1 MCISELEEIMMMMMV
16 VVLLWWWW
24 WCYQYYD
31 DDDVMTICQACRCF
45 HCWQWW
51 QLRWW
56 CWWWPCYYVL
66 LTVCEFVSNLWL
78 LWHYSKY
85 LWNVWVFP
93 FSKDMTIV
101 LTNVSE
107 REKKK
112 NNGNQ
117 QHSKWI
123 SISTHWFWPHEY
135 WETSKRRKKS
145 HNAFISNCPWQKLV
159 LLFLYCRD
167 NLLKHIF
174 VFLLQ
179 IFIFENLLQAGTM
192 KALRMKTAA
201 HKRRRRRIKCAK
213 KGKNK
218 PNLENSNFLNL
229 SQRSG
234 VLTASGWFGGR
245 HTSPRPRS
253 CIRWSSLRSWK
264 NTNIGNKKW
273 GINKQEREKFG
284 NQNRTYKMGYTK

>member
-1 MCISELEEIMMMMMV
+1 
-16 VVLLWWWW
+16 
-24 WCYQYYD
+24 
-31 DDDVMTICQACRCF
+31 MTICQACRCF
-45 HCWQWW
+45 HCWQW

-56 CWWWPCYYVL
+56 LCDYV
-66 LTVCEFVSNLWL
+66 LTVCEFGSNLWL

-159 LLFLYCRD
+159 LLLYCRD
-167 NLLKHIF
+167 IWEFTPSWDNESIEGEDSCPQK
-174 VFLLQ
+174 
-179 IFIFENLLQAGTM
+179 
-192 KALRMKTAA
+192 
-201 HKRRRRRIKCAK
+201 KRK
-213 KGKNK
+213 KDKM
-218 PNLENSNFLNL
+218 
-229 SQRSG
+229 
-234 VLTASGWFGGR
+234 
-245 HTSPRPRS
+245 
-253 CIRWSSLRSWK
+253 C
-264 NTNIGNKKW
+264 KK
-273 GINKQEREKFG
+273 R
-284 NQNRTYKMGYTK
+284 